1 MKPSEM
7 GLHSRVRYVI
17 KFKSENRMEQKDEIK
32 QFATGLYDFIFDLIV
47 QNNFPRME
55 LTQKFARFVS
65 KYFTF
70 IGYEDDEIY
79 NILLKIADMSRKSKV
94 KCQ

>member
-7 GLHSRVRYVI
+7 GLHSRVRYEI
-17 KFKSENRMEQKDEIK
+17 KFKSANRMEQKDEIK

-94 KCQ
+94 KC

>member
-1 MKPSEM
+1 M

-94 KCQ
+94 KC

>member
-1 MKPSEM
+1 M

-70 IGYEDDEIY
+70 IGYEDNEIY

-94 KCQ
+94 KC

>member
-1 MKPSEM
+1 M

-17 KFKSENRMEQKDEIK
+17 KFKSENHMEQKDEIK

-94 KCQ
+94 KC

>member
-70 IGYEDDEIY
+70 IGYEDNEIY

-94 KCQ
+94 KC